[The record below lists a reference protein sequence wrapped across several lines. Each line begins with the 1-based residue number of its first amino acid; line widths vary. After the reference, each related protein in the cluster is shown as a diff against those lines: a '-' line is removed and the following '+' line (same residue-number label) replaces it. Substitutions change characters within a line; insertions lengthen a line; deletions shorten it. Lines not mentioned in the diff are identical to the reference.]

1 MKKFHRVAAIVV
13 TAAIFLVLLRR
24 IPLPKLRSALE
35 QADYTLFFAAMIPN
49 TLFYFCW
56 DTLVLT
62 VAIRWFHG
70 PVRYRDLLP
79 ARAASYV
86 VALFNTNAG
95 RGALAVYLA
104 RRLGSPFLQLG
115 STVLFLVLSEY
126 LHLVSWAMIGML
138 RIHSEIRRDLLWVP
152 LAVAVVWLA
161 VFTYTRLDPPAP
173 GREVTKAPDR
183 GVFIRWA
190 LAPRGWALLRT
201 FRLAPARRYGQIILL
216 RAPMFAV
223 SLCLHYV
230 AARAFGLS
238 IPFAPL
244 VAFLPIIFMIAALPI
259 TVARLGTTQAA
270 WVYFFGVYADPPRVL
285 AFSLAAH
292 LTFVA
297 TRALLGVMF
306 LPRAYR
312 ELVRANP

>member
-1 MKKFHRVAAIVV
+1 MKTFHRVAGVV
-13 TAAIFLVLLRR
+13 ATVAIFLVLLRW
-24 IPLPKLRSALE
+24 IPLPRLRSALE
-35 QADYTLFFAAMIPN
+35 QADYLLFFGAMIPN

-79 ARAASYV
+79 ARAASYA

-95 RGALAVYLA
+95 RGALAAYLA

-126 LHLVSWAMIGML
+126 LHLVSWATIGML
-138 RIHSEIRRDLLWVP
+138 QIRSEVRRDLLWVP
-152 LAVAVVWLA
+152 PVVAILWLS
-161 VFTYTRLDPPAP
+161 VFAYTRLGDIANRDS
-173 GREVTKAPDR
+173 GSSLL
-183 GVFIRWA
+183 RWT

-216 RAPMFAV
+216 RAPMFFA
-223 SLCLHYV
+223 SLCLHYI

-238 IPFAPL
+238 IPFLPL
-244 VAFLPIIFMIAALPI
+244 VAFLPVIFMVAALPI
-259 TVARLGTTQAA
+259 TIARLGTTQAA
-270 WVYFFGVYADPPRVL
+270 WVFFFSGYGDTPRLL

-292 LTFVA
+292 LTFVV
-297 TRALLGVMF
+297 TRALIGVLF
-306 LPRAYR
+306 LPRAYA
-312 ELVRANP
+312 ELVRSNA